1 MSGAAPQA
9 DKPGIAAPGMALVQR
24 ALSLYRRR
32 HFTECAE
39 LCEQDSS
46 SKQLQ
51 WLGMLAL
58 TQHAWLDELEL
69 EGLQSLAEELLDNQA
84 TAQTGRPGTSLRAPP
99 PPTGGGRPMTRE
111 GRPLTGLRRRPRSRT
126 ATQQG
131 VERALYTSAGRTAR
145 PTTAAPAVVPEF
157 GRLGAAASGW
167 PDKPWLSKP
176 LFRFLYHQRG
186 DVRQA
191 LQLASQERSTDCC
204 GWWSLQR
211 GRCLLRLG
219 MLREAEQQFRK
230 AAEAGDPQPRTF
242 LWLAKVQLQMDQPLA
257 AVEAYRRGLDRFPNE
272 ASLVAPMARVYEG
285 LHDLQRSAKL
295 YRELLSQDAVHVE
308 AIACVATHHFY
319 ADQPEMALR
328 FYRRLLQ
335 LGMPTAELYN
345 NLALCCFYA
354 QQYDMALTCFDRALA
369 LAEDQLLADVWY
381 NLGLVALS
389 SGDKTLATRAFRL
402 ALVYDNC
409 HAESYNNLGVL
420 ELTSGNVDQAAA
432 YFATAG
438 EMAPELCEAQYNRA
452 LVLERTG
459 DLQGCARAAS
469 KCSQHAPSAD
479 LLQKVQAFFQS
490 H

>member
-1 MSGAAPQA
+1 MNGAALQTHE
-9 DKPGIAAPGMALVQR
+9 PGDSAAGMELVQR

-39 LCEQDSS
+39 LCQQEPS

-99 PPTGGGRPMTRE
+99 PPTSGGRPMTRE

-131 VERALYTSAGRTAR
+131 VERALYTAGGRTAR
-145 PTTAAPAVVPEF
+145 PTTAAPAAVPEF

-191 LQLASQERSTDCC
+191 LELASQERSTDCC

-219 MLREAEQQFRK
+219 MLREAEHQFRK

-242 LWLAKVQLQMDQPLA
+242 LWLAKA
-257 AVEAYRRGLDRFPNE
+257 
-272 ASLVAPMARVYEG
+272 

-295 YRELLSQDAVHVE
+295 YRELLSQDAVNVE

-328 FYRRLLQ
+328 FYRCVCILLMQ
-335 LGMPTAELYN
+335 SMH
-345 NLALCCFYA
+345 
-354 QQYDMALTCFDRALA
+354 LTPN
-369 LAEDQLLADVWY
+369 W
-381 NLGLVALS
+381 
-389 SGDKTLATRAFRL
+389 T
-402 ALVYDNC
+402 
-409 HAESYNNLGVL
+409 
-420 ELTSGNVDQAAA
+420 
-432 YFATAG
+432 YF
-438 EMAPELCEAQYNRA
+438 LNR
-452 LVLERTG
+452 E
-459 DLQGCARAAS
+459 
-469 KCSQHAPSAD
+469 
-479 LLQKVQAFFQS
+479 F
-490 H
+490 

>member
-1 MSGAAPQA
+1 MGDAGLLTEKSATAVDMEP
-9 DKPGIAAPGMALVQR
+9 VQQ

-39 LCEQDSS
+39 LCERHS

-69 EGLQSLAEELLDNQA
+69 EGLQSLAEELLDDQA

-99 PPTGGGRPMTRE
+99 PPTGGGRPVTRE

-126 ATQQG
+126 AATRHG
-131 VERALYTSAGRTAR
+131 VERALTTAAGRTAR
-145 PTTAAPAVVPEF
+145 PTTAAPAMVQELAEF
-157 GRLGAAASGW
+157 GRLGAASSGW
-167 PDKPWLSKP
+167 PEKPWLSKP

-191 LQLASQERSTDCC
+191 LELAGQERATDCC

-219 MLREAEQQFRK
+219 MLREAEHQFRK
-230 AAEAGDPQPRTF
+230 AAEAGDPQPRAF
-242 LWLAKVQLQMDQPLA
+242 LWLARVQLQMDQPLA
-257 AVEAYRRGLDRFPNE
+257 AVEAYRRGLDKFPNE
-272 ASLVAPMARVYEG
+272 AALVAPMARVYEG

-295 YRELLSQDAVHVE
+295 YRELLSLDAVHVE

-381 NLGLVALS
+381 NLGLVALVS
-389 SGDKTLATRAFRL
+389 TSRAQL
-402 ALVYDNC
+402 P
-409 HAESYNNLGVL
+409 S
-420 ELTSGNVDQAAA
+420 
-432 YFATAG
+432 
-438 EMAPELCEAQYNRA
+438 QYQY
-452 LVLERTG
+452 RT
-459 DLQGCARAAS
+459 
-469 KCSQHAPSAD
+469 P
-479 LLQKVQAFFQS
+479 
-490 H
+490 

>member
-1 MSGAAPQA
+1 MNGAALQTHE
-9 DKPGIAAPGMALVQR
+9 PGGSAPGMELVQR

-39 LCEQDSS
+39 LCEQEPS

-131 VERALYTSAGRTAR
+131 VERALYTAGGRTAR
-145 PTTAAPAVVPEF
+145 PTTAAPAAVPEF

-191 LQLASQERSTDCC
+191 LELASQERSTDCC

-219 MLREAEQQFRK
+219 MLREAEHQFRK

-242 LWLAKVQLQMDQPLA
+242 LWLAKVYVWTRPHMRSFVHGSAADGSATRSCGSIQAWFGQVSERSLSAGTHGTCLRGPPRSAALGQALPGA
-257 AVEAYRRGLDRFPNE
+257 AVTGRSERGGYRLRCD
-272 ASLVAPMARVYEG
+272 ASLLRRPARDG
-285 LHDLQRSAKL
+285 SQILQ
-295 YRELLSQDAVHVE
+295 
-308 AIACVATHHFY
+308 
-319 ADQPEMALR
+319 
-328 FYRRLLQ
+328 
-335 LGMPTAELYN
+335 
-345 NLALCCFYA
+345 
-354 QQYDMALTCFDRALA
+354 
-369 LAEDQLLADVWY
+369 
-381 NLGLVALS
+381 
-389 SGDKTLATRAFRL
+389 
-402 ALVYDNC
+402 
-409 HAESYNNLGVL
+409 
-420 ELTSGNVDQAAA
+420 
-432 YFATAG
+432 
-438 EMAPELCEAQYNRA
+438 
-452 LVLERTG
+452 
-459 DLQGCARAAS
+459 
-469 KCSQHAPSAD
+469 APSAAGHAD
-479 LLQKVQAFFQS
+479 GRAVQQPGAVLLLRAAVRYGARLLRPGAGSGRRSESRRRLVQPGTRRTELRRQDAGDSRLPAGTGLRQLPRGIVQQPRGPRAHQRQRRPGCRLFRYGWRNGS
-490 H
+490 GTVRGSL

>member
-1 MSGAAPQA
+1 MTDNSGTAADMEP
-9 DKPGIAAPGMALVQR
+9 VQQ

-39 LCEQDSS
+39 LCERHA

-69 EGLQSLAEELLDNQA
+69 EGLQSLAEELLDDQA

-99 PPTGGGRPMTRE
+99 PPTGGGRPVTRE
-111 GRPLTGLRRRPRSRT
+111 GRPLTGIRRRPQSRT
-126 ATQQG
+126 AATRHG
-131 VERALYTSAGRTAR
+131 VERALTTAAGRTAR
-145 PTTAAPAVVPEF
+145 PTTAAPAMVQELAEF
-157 GRLGAAASGW
+157 GRLGAASSGW

-191 LQLASQERSTDCC
+191 LELAGQERATDCC

-219 MLREAEQQFRK
+219 MLREAEHQFRK
-230 AAEAGDPQPRTF
+230 AAEAGDPQPRAF
-242 LWLAKVQLQMDQPLA
+242 LWLARVQLQMDQPLA
-257 AVEAYRRGLDRFPNE
+257 AVEAYRRGLDKFPNE
-272 ASLVAPMARVYEG
+272 AALVAPMARVYETPAAAG
-285 LHDLQRSAKL
+285 HADGRAVQQPGAV
-295 YRELLSQDAVHVE
+295 LLLRA
-308 AIACVATHHFY
+308 AIRHGAHL
-319 ADQPEMALR
+319 LR
-328 FYRRLLQ
+328 PGAGPGRGPAARRRLVQPGARRTGQYVAGTHEASL
-335 LGMPTAELYN
+335 PRSSVYH
-345 NLALCCFYA
+345 A
-354 QQYDMALTCFDRALA
+354 QAPAA
-369 LAEDQLLADVWY
+369 KISKA
-381 NLGLVALS
+381 S

-420 ELTSGNVDQAAA
+420 ELTNGNVDQAAS
-432 YFATAG
+432 YFVTAG

-452 LVLERTG
+452 LVLEQMG

-469 KCSQHAPSAD
+469 KCSQHASSAD
-479 LLQKVQAFFQS
+479 LLQKVQAFFQR